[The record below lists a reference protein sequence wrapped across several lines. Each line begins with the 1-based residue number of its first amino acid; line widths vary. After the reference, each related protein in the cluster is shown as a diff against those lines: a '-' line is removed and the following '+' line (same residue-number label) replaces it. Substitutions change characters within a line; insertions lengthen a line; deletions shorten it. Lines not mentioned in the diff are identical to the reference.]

1 MGLWLNEFIIMTNIK
16 YKLFLNKIYY
26 VIRNFGFTSEK
37 KDVFYKE
44 IYKLIFIG
52 YVLWFIFTTAVQI
65 IFLDPLFFDAAI
77 FISILLFVI
86 AIMFLGTQ
94 LYSEEVR
101 SFIKNCPLQPEVKV
115 KLFISNELS
124 SSLFSWFIVLL
135 LAVPLILFQSL
146 KNGIVGLSYLSYY
159 LFILLVISFIFFLF
173 RYLHFLIFYLY
184 NKNILNPIKVIF
196 IILFF
201 LLAPPVLSYVIHF
214 IKSYYTKD
222 NRLQF
227 LSNFLRELNIKH
239 YIAYFS
245 PNISY
250 TVIGII
256 IIIIVMCIC
265 ILLTKRIHV
274 YEKKLYMDYKKIA
287 LLKIDNK
294 WFYVL
299 NNYLRENN
307 LIDNSL
313 FITYFIFLI
322 IYEFMEEI
330 STNTYWSISVILLAF
345 IMLPNYINSDYDNKL
360 LFLKRNGVSLMQ
372 STFFYSTYPL
382 LQLLIW
388 FSILYLLKILFLNS
402 DAIST
407 IMSGIMFFIFG
418 SIMNISCI
426 LFYNAITYIL
436 ERYIDVSLFKDLKRF
451 FIAFILTLVI
461 FVYHLFNV
469 LLKENIFL
477 SNIIISILLIAI
489 AMLLNKLCKLN

>member
-239 YIAYFS
+239 YITYFS

-274 YEKKLYMDYKKIA
+274 YEKKLYI
-287 LLKIDNK
+287 
-294 WFYVL
+294 L
-299 NNYLRENN
+299 N
-307 LIDNSL
+307 
-313 FITYFIFLI
+313 
-322 IYEFMEEI
+322 
-330 STNTYWSISVILLAF
+330 
-345 IMLPNYINSDYDNKL
+345 
-360 LFLKRNGVSLMQ
+360 
-372 STFFYSTYPL
+372 YS
-382 LQLLIW
+382 
-388 FSILYLLKILFLNS
+388 
-402 DAIST
+402 
-407 IMSGIMFFIFG
+407 
-418 SIMNISCI
+418 
-426 LFYNAITYIL
+426 
-436 ERYIDVSLFKDLKRF
+436 
-451 FIAFILTLVI
+451 
-461 FVYHLFNV
+461 
-469 LLKENIFL
+469 
-477 SNIIISILLIAI
+477 
-489 AMLLNKLCKLN
+489 